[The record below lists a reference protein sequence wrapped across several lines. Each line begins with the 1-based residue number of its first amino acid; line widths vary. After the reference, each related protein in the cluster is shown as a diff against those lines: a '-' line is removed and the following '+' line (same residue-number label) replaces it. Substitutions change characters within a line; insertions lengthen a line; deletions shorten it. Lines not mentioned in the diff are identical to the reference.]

1 MSEDRSSGRDEPHQ
15 RSGWLHDLLRSIG
28 LMPPD
33 EGAGTGEDG
42 REAPPHAKVMIRNLM
57 RIGELRVGDVMV
69 PRADIMGVEASSSLD
84 ATVKAFRDAGHSR
97 LPVYRG
103 TLDEVIGM
111 LHVKD
116 LLPHWGGNG
125 DFAIPLVARPVL
137 FVPPSM
143 RVLDLLGEMQT
154 SRLHMALVI
163 DEYGGVDGLVT
174 LEDLVETVIGEI
186 EDEHDEDEG
195 ALWKEEK
202 PGVIL
207 AQSTAPLE
215 EIEAALGLPL
225 RMGEED
231 EEIDTLGGLVFLR
244 SGRVPARGEVI
255 EHESGVQFEIVDADP
270 RRIKRVRV
278 HLPAAAAARA
288 PAAG

>member
-28 LMPPD
+28 LIPAE
-33 EGAGTGEDG
+33 EGSEAGEAA

-57 RIGELRVGDVMV
+57 RIGELRVGDIMV
-69 PRADIMGVEASSSLD
+69 PRADILGVEAASSLD
-84 ATVKAFRDAGHSR
+84 ATVKAFREAGHSR

-125 DFAIPLVARPVL
+125 DFAVSQVARPVL

-143 RVLDLLGEMQT
+143 RVLDLLGEMQS

-163 DEYGGVDGLVT
+163 DEYGGIDGLVT
-174 LEDLVETVIGEI
+174 IEDLVEQIVGDI
-186 EDEHDEDEG
+186 EDEYD
-195 ALWKEEK
+195 
-202 PGVIL
+202 
-207 AQSTAPLE
+207 
-215 EIEAALGLPL
+215 EAAPPSLVDRPDGSIDTSGRATVEELEAKLGLPL
-225 RMGEED
+225 RTGDDED
-231 EEIDTLGGLVFLR
+231 EVDTVGGLVVALA
-244 SGRVPARGEVI
+244 GRVPRRGEVI
-255 EHESGVQFEIVDADP
+255 RHPLGVEFEVLDAKSRRVD
-270 RRIKRVRV
+270 RVRV
-278 HLPAAAAARA
+278 RRSRAAA
-288 PAAG
+288 

>member
-28 LMPPD
+28 LIPAE
-33 EGAGTGEDG
+33 EGAAAGEDG
-42 REAPPHAKVMIRNLM
+42 REAPPLARVMIRNLM

-84 ATVKAFRDAGHSR
+84 TTVRAFREAGHSR
-97 LPVYRG
+97 LPVFRG

-125 DFAIPLVARPVL
+125 EFAIPPIARPVL

-143 RVLDLLGEMQT
+143 RVLDLLGEMQG

-163 DEYGGVDGLVT
+163 DEYGGIDGLVT
-174 LEDLVETVIGEI
+174 IEDLVEQIVGDI
-186 EDEHDEDEG
+186 EDEYDEAEPPALIDRPDGSIDTIGRATVDELETKLGLTLRTDEFEDE
-195 ALWKEEK
+195 
-202 PGVIL
+202 V
-207 AQSTAPLE
+207 
-215 EIEAALGLPL
+215 
-225 RMGEED
+225 
-231 EEIDTLGGLVFLR
+231 DTVGGLVVALA
-244 SGRVPARGEVI
+244 GRVPRRGELIRHPAGI
-255 EHESGVQFEIVDADP
+255 EFEVLDAKSRRVD
-270 RRIKRVRV
+270 RVRV
-278 HLPAAAAARA
+278 RRSRAAA
-288 PAAG
+288 